1 MQLKNMSRYMLKER
15 LRRIYQEVNYVL
27 HSLADEKQQT
37 NPSPDKRLGPV
48 IQSPTAEKKKSQYP
62 DQSQGQATEGSST
75 VLPLSACQSLSDIA
89 QAAALTLT
97 PKAKAYYTSG
107 AESHTSLLRN
117 QSDWSL
123 VSFRPRVLRNVS
135 KVSMNC
141 RIMGLQSSLP
151 IFIAPAAAARL
162 GHVDG
167 EKCLTRGA
175 ARMGVPQCVSTYSSV
190 APKDLTECFQA
201 ETAGR
206 GGGMVFQLYVP
217 KVKKDAEG
225 LILKAKELG
234 FDALAVTVDAPVIGK
249 RDVDDRFK
257 ALLDYEAGV
266 VAQDSVTHPPFPG
279 EEAETLRGHHCSS
292 FEWNDIPW
300 IRGLWGDQPIILKGI
315 QTWEDALEATKYG
328 VDGIYLSNHGGRQLD
343 HAPSSVRVL
352 RDIRSHCPEVF
363 KSFDIYVDGG
373 VMRGTDVA
381 KALCL
386 GARAV
391 GIGRGFMYA
400 LSAYGTEGVLKA
412 ISILSDEIQ
421 TTMRLLGG
429 DALESAG
436 LKVLR
441 QGTAAYKARDESYF
455 SVSAQLSPGFIVQP
469 LSAAEVS
476 LTVTKLK
483 SMGCNWAIRGGGHA
497 TWAGASNIADGVT
510 IDMGLIK
517 EVQYS
522 PDLKIASIGAG
533 ALWRDVYSSLEPYGV
548 TAPGGRTSTV
558 GVAGFLTGG
567 GNNFFSAEVGLG
579 CDNVVNFEVVL
590 ASGKIVN
597 ANRETNSDL
606 HKALKGG
613 SSNFGIV
620 TRIDMQTVDVV
631 EIWGGQIVYPLS
643 TTEQHIAAYVKWVDN
658 IPNYTKGSAV
668 TFWAYSPSAGT
679 VVSTAVHD
687 TANTEWAPAYD
698 DFRNIQPQT
707 MNTLRHDSHLNMT
720 VELEEPTGY
729 RQVWLTLTGKNDARF
744 IRRAVEAQSKFIENW
759 KNTQDADFLNY
770 ITFQAMPALLFRHSV
785 EKGGNVIG
793 MDREKCNAILFQM
806 QHMVR
811 SADAEKEARGQL
823 VALRKEL
830 KDYSVAEGIDVEWEY
845 LGYADSNQDPLSTYG
860 PENIKLLKEV
870 AAKYDPEQVFQK
882 RVPGGFKISKV
893 A

>member
-1 MQLKNMSRYMLKER
+1 MLSIDEVATHNSRNSCWIVVSGHIYDVTDFLDDHPGGAGVI
-15 LRRIYQEVNYVL
+15 LRYAGKDATEEYEPIHAEGTIETHLPR
-27 HSLADEKQQT
+27 
-37 NPSPDKRLGPV
+37 DKRLGPV

-421 TTMRLLGG
+421 TTMRLLGVT
-429 DALESAG
+429 DLQQ
-436 LKVLR
+436 LN
-441 QGTAAYKARDESYF
+441 ESY
-455 SVSAQLSPGFIVQP
+455 
-469 LSAAEVS
+469 
-476 LTVTKLK
+476 
-483 SMGCNWAIRGGGHA
+483 
-497 TWAGASNIADGVT
+497 
-510 IDMGLIK
+510 IDLN
-517 EVQYS
+517 
-522 PDLKIASIGAG
+522 DL
-533 ALWRDVYSSLEPYGV
+533 
-548 TAPGGRTSTV
+548 
-558 GVAGFLTGG
+558 
-567 GNNFFSAEVGLG
+567 
-579 CDNVVNFEVVL
+579 
-590 ASGKIVN
+590 
-597 ANRETNSDL
+597 
-606 HKALKGG
+606 G
-613 SSNFGIV
+613 SSTGRHQRF
-620 TRIDMQTVDVV
+620 
-631 EIWGGQIVYPLS
+631 LS
-643 TTEQHIAAYVKWVDN
+643 
-658 IPNYTKGSAV
+658 
-668 TFWAYSPSAGT
+668 
-679 VVSTAVHD
+679 
-687 TANTEWAPAYD
+687 
-698 DFRNIQPQT
+698 
-707 MNTLRHDSHLNMT
+707 
-720 VELEEPTGY
+720 
-729 RQVWLTLTGKNDARF
+729 
-744 IRRAVEAQSKFIENW
+744 
-759 KNTQDADFLNY
+759 
-770 ITFQAMPALLFRHSV
+770 
-785 EKGGNVIG
+785 
-793 MDREKCNAILFQM
+793 
-806 QHMVR
+806 
-811 SADAEKEARGQL
+811 
-823 VALRKEL
+823 
-830 KDYSVAEGIDVEWEY
+830 
-845 LGYADSNQDPLSTYG
+845 
-860 PENIKLLKEV
+860 
-870 AAKYDPEQVFQK
+870 
-882 RVPGGFKISKV
+882 KI
-893 A
+893 